1 MPKVSNEAGQP
12 LVMPDT
18 DSEPTSMEDPH
29 ALEDEE
35 GSSTNIPSPAPPTT
49 VPSLTTLEPTT
60 SKAVSVASN
69 DCSSALSSSAEA
81 EASPAK
87 PAATPPIPTTTRPDP
102 FPSETT
108 IETKAVSV
116 ASNDCSSAL
125 SSPAEASPAKPAATP
140 PIPTTTRPDPFPIET
155 TIETKAVS
163 VASNDCSSAL
173 SSPAEASP
181 AKPAA
186 TPPVETSPATSR
198 IASASDSLT
207 DTGLSLVSISEPP
220 PPSSP
225 VLPSTTYGK
234 PGVVNNFP
242 AVLIFKGVSVTL
254 ENNSVWKQFY
264 GCGTEMILTKPGR
277 RMFPYCRYRLSGLDP
292 NRQYS
297 LVLSIVPSDPY
308 RYRWSSTKWEITGP
322 AEHQGQGLIRAFS
335 HHYSPGL
342 GSEWMGTLV
351 SFYKLKLTNHPQ
363 DLDGHIIL
371 NSMHRYIPRLHVIPV
386 PDGDIAT
393 PAQPVVVGPE
403 SMTFTFPQTE
413 FMAVTTYQNFRI
425 TQLKINHNPF
435 AKGFREDGN
444 NTRLIR
450 VATEAPPVL
459 LTDTRPPVST
469 PAEPNEK
476 KEEEEEVVD
485 LSTKTPAVSA
495 SLSNEQR
502 TRLVL
507 KPIMSTTSST
517 KDDPYVHC
525 LRGKQ
530 ALGELVLVQNHR
542 PLVEPKEEPQ
552 AAVAIAPA
560 TSTPTPG
567 SSPGYH
573 KRRKRINRHW
583 SNSRGRDWKAAA
595 AAAPPTVFHS
605 PSLTVAMQPELDD
618 VEGLLFVSFTSK
630 EALEVHVGDKPAN
643 STPAASPISPL
654 TPVQWKEKADMI
666 PETDEEKIARLEA
679 TLLQDL
685 QVLKHRQVIHPVL
698 QEVGMKLSSLDPM
711 KSIDLQYL
719 RVHLPLPPP
728 NLPEE
733 SKAGA
738 LSPADKEF
746 TSFMS
751 RTGKTSDM
759 TKIKGWRNKFIRNK
773 ETSPSNCDVDG
784 LKGLRPSSPKGSQ
797 KNLSAFCS
805 NMLDEYLE
813 SEAQYISERAAAFS
827 TNCEDSVAY
836 RLPVKSS
843 SYVKTLDSVLKH
855 RKAASKFPLGANRPC
870 PLSHKPLLYSAL
882 ASPALPLASPKT
894 PVQAGVRST
903 HPPASS
909 QPPGSSHT
917 RPAAQRSSCLFRL
930 SAYLPGLGQRPAV
943 SFGQSPAMT
952 HRPSGLTKFQR
963 RLMQMEHGAVNQGL
977 SRTHLTTERLSVALA
992 GLLTKQMLPS
1002 QVWKVT
1008 KYPTYK
1014 PTGPE
1019 CGQEFCTLG
1028 CVCSSLQHLNRAPFH
1043 CRRPECM
1050 FGCACFK
1057 RKIIKQLSAGEKEEL
1072 IQPVYSMTNMEH
1084 MVQPRPGSHANRL
1097 WNRSTHEVDPEPLFI
1112 PKTVPPCLAPGKK
1125 RTSGARLTQ
1134 PIREEDKDPVYKYL
1148 ESMMTCARVREF
1160 NSKPPPELSIEPKIL
1175 DVSALITTAK
1185 QQKTTTDDLPK
1196 KPHSARLVT
1205 KAGRVSEGIAAG
1217 EKEAKKQIE
1226 IQSACKWVKDRKM
1239 VLEALCQRMNQNRL
1253 SRRFWV
1259 GPYRI
1264 HPVAKIFMKK
1274 PSGSFVTYRL
1284 RISKPSKASDTEEDE
1299 FDDSDEEK
1307 QPDKSFDGDMDAE
1320 EDDCPNGESDV
1331 RFGVTPFL
1339 SGVLPAG
1346 RLKARTKPVGCQAYG
1361 LIQVNGKSYNQA
1373 RLLLGNMGSLHPAN
1387 RLAAFITGR
1396 LHPPGG
1402 ISLKV
1407 SRKSDPTNKIPTPD
1421 APHIKAAGT
1430 VVPPVPT
1437 ARKTADLKPPTQPPV
1452 QIFLPDVWMKG
1463 SIDDSTVDP
1472 FASGIRSS
1480 VRPFQNSSTSSPVS
1494 LTVSPALKTPS
1505 FLGQSGTYS
1514 FRICP
1519 PANQG
1524 TRDQNLPGITLPG
1537 GFTLI
1542 ELPKHGADGAASEA
1556 VNTTNMPAVDKAQ
1569 PQKDA
1574 VVNFGHSAADSD
1586 AKCLGLKTCAA
1597 AKDLPSSTS
1606 VQPGPSPE
1614 LLCDVKIPSQE
1625 NDETNSRQVE
1635 SNPDIASEDLSSD
1648 SDSDSSDYC
1657 GEVDEDVNDEVVDIE
1672 TVEEVRQG
1680 VAIAQ
1685 MKEVVP
1691 TALKEPGD
1699 SSDGLGSTK
1708 ELNVQDK
1715 TEDCKDNRR
1724 RKNHTVLER
1733 QRRCEQRTL
1742 FDKLQ
1747 AVLTKD
1753 ARAPRLHVLSM
1764 ALDEIQKL
1772 VATSRCLEEKKR
1784 RLTRMQ
1790 SLYVK
1795 ELSLLSG
1802 KSNMLIKNKL
1812 KEICERQKVKEKTQW
1827 KPFFSNLLQSR
1838 AALLQS
1844 TAPPSQLPPRP
1855 LLMPDFF
1862 RAPSQAKPTTNA
1874 AQKQL
1879 MSLLQSNL
1887 KRALTQSS
1895 TQPPKPPSASSAA
1908 RVEVPAPPPQGGQ
1921 HQKKSEEQQ
1930 EKPGAPA
1937 QVSVPIPQPECSAAA
1952 TPLVTAAQDGAS
1964 SSSTTPTSSTP
1975 PVKPAPSFSLPLIR
1989 AKNGRIILPS
1999 SLKPLGHGFYTLTV
2013 MEPRQ
2018 TGQED
2023 EVSSPANKKP
2033 FDVESLVKGDMGSSE
2048 LDRLVD
2054 VGSNHILEKEKT
2066 VPASQSNPKR
2076 SGVATPVAELA
2087 LLNKSILMPSV
2098 ALQAAKSGEEGGTA
2112 VGLNK
2117 TPSTACLSF
2126 NRVKHV
2132 PASAKP
2138 APRPPVVSRCRGR
2151 PRKPPVT
2158 PVGTSTKHTGVKD
2171 SSKRETSLLVE
2182 ERQNEKLTS
2191 KVTKTRAGGSPGT
2204 AGDSPVPVK
2213 RGKGR
2218 PPKKKTAPL
2227 WSPPVAQA
2235 GSIPSNSTEDSPVR
2249 LSRSSK
2255 SPDSK
2260 PKEGPAKTPS
2270 LRNVNA
2276 SRPLTRGA
2284 LGKDFPSA
2292 KKRSWIDV
2300 EKELEPELESEA
2312 ESESE

>member
-1 MPKVSNEAGQP
+1 MAA
-12 LVMPDT
+12 T
-18 DSEPTSMEDPH
+18 ASEPTSMEDPH

-35 GSSTNIPSPAPPTT
+35 GSSTNIPAPPTT
-49 VPSLTTLEPTT
+49 VPSSTPLEPTT
-60 SKAVSVASN
+60 ARPDPFPGETRLDKKAVSVAIN
-69 DCSSALSSSAEA
+69 G
-81 EASPAK
+81 
-87 PAATPPIPTTTRPDP
+87 R
-102 FPSETT
+102 
-108 IETKAVSV
+108 
-116 ASNDCSSAL
+116 SSAL
-125 SSPAEASPAKPAATP
+125 SSPAEASPAK
-140 PIPTTTRPDPFPIET
+140 
-155 TIETKAVS
+155 
-163 VASNDCSSAL
+163 L
-173 SSPAEASP
+173 
-181 AKPAA
+181 AA
-186 TPPVETSPATSR
+186 TPPVETNPATSR
-198 IASASDSLT
+198 IASASDPLT
-207 DTGLSLVSISEPP
+207 GTGASLVGIL
-220 PPSSP
+220 SP

-234 PGVVNNFP
+234 LGVVNNFP
-242 AVLIFKGVSVTL
+242 AVLSFKGVSVTL

-277 RMFPYCRYRLSGLDP
+277 RMFPYCRYRLSGLEPD
-292 NRQYS
+292 RQYS

-308 RYRWSSTKWEITGP
+308 KYRWSATKWEITGP

-386 PDGDIAT
+386 PDGDVPS
-393 PAQPVVVGPE
+393 PAQPVVMGPE

-450 VATEAPPVL
+450 VATEAPPVVL
-459 LTDTRPPVST
+459 MDTQPAVST

-476 KEEEEEVVD
+476 EEEEEEVVD

-525 LRGKQ
+525 LRGKH
-530 ALGELVLVQNHR
+530 ALGELVLVQNRR
-542 PLVEPKEEPQ
+542 PLVEPKEEPR
-552 AAVAIAPA
+552 AAIAV
-560 TSTPTPG
+560 STPTPG

-573 KRRKRINRHW
+573 KRRKRINRRW
-583 SNSRGRDWKAAA
+583 SNSRGRDWKAA

-654 TPVQWKEKADMI
+654 TPVQWKEKADVI
-666 PETDEEKIARLEA
+666 SETDEEKIVRSEA
-679 TLLQDL
+679 ILLQDL
-685 QVLKHRQVIHPVL
+685 RVLKHGQVIHPVL

-719 RVHLPLPPP
+719 RVLLPLPPP

-738 LSPADKEF
+738 LSPADKG
-746 TSFMS
+746 FMS

-773 ETSPSNCDVDG
+773 ETSPSSCDVDG
-784 LKGLRPSSPKGSQ
+784 LKGLRSSSPKGSQ

-855 RKAASKFPLGANRPC
+855 RKAASKFPVGANRPC

-882 ASPALPLASPKT
+882 ASPAPPLTSTET
-894 PVQAGVRST
+894 PVQAGIKST
-903 HPPASS
+903 QPPASS
-909 QPPGSSHT
+909 HT
-917 RPAAQRSSCLFRL
+917 QPAAQRL
-930 SAYLPGLGQRPAV
+930 STYLPGLGQGPAV
-943 SFGQSPAMT
+943 SSGQSPATT
-952 HRPSGLTKFQR
+952 HRLSGLTKFQR
-963 RLMQMEHGAVNQGL
+963 RLMQMEHGALHQGL
-977 SRTHLTTERLSVALA
+977 SRTQLTAERLSVALA

-1008 KYPTYK
+1008 KYPKYN

-1057 RKIIKQLSAGEKEEL
+1057 RKIIKQLSAGEREEL

-1084 MVQPRPGSHANRL
+1084 MVQPHPGSHANRL

-1112 PKTVPPCLAPGKK
+1112 PKTVPLSLAPGKK

-1175 DVSALITTAK
+1175 DISALNTAK
-1185 QQKTTTDDLPK
+1185 PQKTTADDPSK
-1196 KPHSARLVT
+1196 KPHSALLVT
-1205 KAGRVSEGIAAG
+1205 KAGRVSEGISSG

-1239 VLEALCQRMNQNRL
+1239 VLEALCQRMNQNKL

-1259 GPYRI
+1259 GPYHI
-1264 HPVAKIFMKK
+1264 HPVTKIFMKK

-1284 RISKPSKASDTEEDE
+1284 RISKPPKASDSEEDE

-1320 EDDCPNGESDV
+1320 EDDCPNGETDV
-1331 RFGVTPFL
+1331 QFGVTPFL

-1387 RLAAFITGR
+1387 RLAAFVTGR

-1407 SRKSDPTNKIPTPD
+1407 SRKSDPTNKSPTPD
-1421 APHIKAAGT
+1421 APHMKAAGT
-1430 VVPPVPT
+1430 VVPPVTT
-1437 ARKTADLKPPTQPPV
+1437 ARKSTDLKPPKRPPA
-1452 QIFLPDVWMKG
+1452 QIILPDFWTKG
-1463 SIDDSTVDP
+1463 SANSCTVDP
-1472 FASGIRSS
+1472 FTSVLRSS

-1519 PANQG
+1519 PANRG
-1524 TRDQNLPGITLPG
+1524 TRGQKLPGVTLPG

-1542 ELPKHGADGAASEA
+1542 ELPTHGADGAASEA
-1556 VNTTNMPAVDKAQ
+1556 VNTTNAPAVDKAR
-1569 PQKDA
+1569 PQKNAA
-1574 VVNFGHSAADSD
+1574 VHFGHSAADSD
-1586 AKCLGLKTCAA
+1586 AKWLGLKTCAA
-1597 AKDLPSSTS
+1597 TKELPSSTS

-1614 LLCDVKIPSQE
+1614 LLCDVKTPSEE

-1648 SDSDSSDYC
+1648 SDSNSSDYC
-1657 GEVDEDVNDEVVDIE
+1657 GEADEDDEVVDIE

-1685 MKEVVP
+1685 MKEVVRK
-1691 TALKEPGD
+1691 ALQKSGE
-1699 SSDGLGSTK
+1699 SSAAVGSTK
-1708 ELNVQDK
+1708 ELDVQDEM
-1715 TEDCKDNRR
+1715 EDCKDNRR

-1733 QRRCEQRTL
+1733 QRRSEQRTL

-1747 AVLTKD
+1747 TVLKSD
-1753 ARAPRLHVLSM
+1753 PRAPRLHILSL
-1764 ALDEIQKL
+1764 ALKEIRNL
-1772 VATSRCLEEKKR
+1772 VETSRCLEEKKR

-1790 SLYVK
+1790 SVYVK

-1802 KSNMLIKNKL
+1802 KSDTLIKNKL
-1812 KEICERQKVKEKTQW
+1812 QDICEKQKVKEKTTQW

-1844 TAPPSQLPPRP
+1844 TAPQSKLPPRP

-1862 RAPSQAKPTTNA
+1862 KAPSQPKPATNA

-1879 MSLLQSNL
+1879 MTLLQSNL
-1887 KRALTQSS
+1887 KRALTQSG
-1895 TQPPKPPSASSAA
+1895 TQPPKSPSASSAA
-1908 RVEVPAPPPQGGQ
+1908 QVEVPAPSPQAGE

-1937 QVSVPIPQPECSAAA
+1937 QVGVPTSQPECSVAA
-1952 TPLVTAAQDGAS
+1952 TPLVAAAQEGAS
-1964 SSSTTPTSSTP
+1964 SSSPTPTSSKP
-1975 PVKPAPSFSLPLIR
+1975 PAKPAQSFSLPLIR
-1989 AKNGRIILPS
+1989 SKNGRIILPS

-2013 MEPRQ
+2013 MEPRK
-2018 TGQED
+2018 TGEEEE
-2023 EVSSPANKKP
+2023 EVSSPATKKP
-2033 FDVESLVKGDMGSSE
+2033 LDVESSVKRDDGCSE
-2048 LDRLVD
+2048 LDRLLD
-2054 VGSNHILEKEKT
+2054 LGGNPILEKEKT
-2066 VPASQSNPKR
+2066 VPASQINPKR
-2076 SGVATPVAELA
+2076 SGVTAPVAELA
-2087 LLNKSILMPSV
+2087 LLDKSILMPSV
-2098 ALQAAKSGEEGGTA
+2098 ALQAVKSGQEGGTA
-2112 VGLNK
+2112 VGLNT
-2117 TPSTACLSF
+2117 TPPTACLSF
-2126 NRVKHV
+2126 NRVKQV
-2132 PASAKP
+2132 PTSAEP
-2138 APRPPVVSRCRGR
+2138 EPRPPAVSRCRGR
-2151 PRKPPVT
+2151 PRRPPVT
-2158 PVGTSTKHTGVKD
+2158 PAGTSKKHPVVKD
-2171 SSKRETSLLVE
+2171 AGKRETSLLVE

-2204 AGDSPVPVK
+2204 SGDSPAPAK

-2218 PPKKKTAPL
+2218 PPKKKSVQL
-2227 WSPPVAQA
+2227 WSPPVAHA

-2249 LSRSSK
+2249 LSRSLK

-2260 PKEGPAKTPS
+2260 GPAKTPL

-2300 EKELEPELESEA
+2300 EKELEPELESEP

>member
-1 MPKVSNEAGQP
+1 MPA
-12 LVMPDT
+12 T

-49 VPSLTTLEPTT
+49 GPSSTPLE
-60 SKAVSVASN
+60 
-69 DCSSALSSSAEA
+69 
-81 EASPAK
+81 
-87 PAATPPIPTTTRPDP
+87 PTTTRPDP

-140 PIPTTTRPDPFPIET
+140 PVPTTTRPDPFPSKT
-155 TIETKAVS
+155 TVETKAVS

-173 SSPAEASP
+173 SSPAEAEASP

-186 TPPVETSPATSR
+186 TPHVPTTTRPDPFPSETTIETKAVSVASNDGSSALSSRTEASPAKPVATPAVETSPATSR

-207 DTGLSLVSISEPP
+207 DMGLSLVSISEPP
-220 PPSSP
+220 PSP

-292 NRQYS
+292 NRQYN

-322 AEHQGQGLIRAFS
+322 AEQGQALIRAFS

-342 GSEWMGTLV
+342 GSEWMSTLV
-351 SFYKLKLTNHPQ
+351 SFYKLKLTNLPQ

-386 PDGDIAT
+386 PDGDVPT
-393 PAQPVVVGPE
+393 PAQPVVMGPE

-435 AKGFREDGN
+435 AKGFRDDGN

-459 LTDTRPPVST
+459 LTDTQPPVST

-476 KEEEEEVVD
+476 QEQQEEVVD

-517 KDDPYVHC
+517 KNDPYVHC

-530 ALGELVLVQNHR
+530 ALGELVLFQNHR

-552 AAVAIAPA
+552 AAVAITLT

-654 TPVQWKEKADMI
+654 TPLQWKEK
-666 PETDEEKIARLEA
+666 ETDEEKIARLEA

-685 QVLKHRQVIHPVL
+685 RVLKHRQVIHPVL

-719 RVHLPLPPP
+719 RVHLPLPPL

-733 SKAGA
+733 VKAGA
-738 LSPADKEF
+738 LSPADKEL
-746 TSFMS
+746 SFMS

-773 ETSPSNCDVDG
+773 ETSPSNCD
-784 LKGLRPSSPKGSQ
+784 GSQ

-836 RLPVKSS
+836 QLPVKSS

-882 ASPALPLASPKT
+882 ASPAPPLASPET
-894 PVQAGVRST
+894 PVQAGVRS
-903 HPPASS
+903 
-909 QPPGSSHT
+909 SHT
-917 RPAAQRSSCLFRL
+917 QPAAQRL

-943 SFGQSPAMT
+943 SFGQSPAVT

-963 RLMQMEHGAVNQGL
+963 RLMQMEQGAVNQGL
-977 SRTHLTTERLSVALA
+977 RRTQLTTERLSVALS

-1057 RKIIKQLSAGEKEEL
+1057 RKIIKQLSAGESEEL

-1097 WNRSTHEVDPEPLFI
+1097 WNHSTHEVDPEPLFI
-1112 PKTVPPCLAPGKK
+1112 PKTAPPCLAPGKK

-1134 PIREEDKDPVYKYL
+1134 PIQEEDKDPVYKYL
-1148 ESMMTCARVREF
+1148 ESLMTCARVREF

-1175 DVSALITTAK
+1175 DVSALITTSK

-1196 KPHSARLVT
+1196 KPHGALLVT
-1205 KAGRVSEGIAAG
+1205 KAGRVSEG

-1307 QPDKSFDGDMDAE
+1307 QLDRSFDGDMDAE

-1339 SGVLPAG
+1339 IGVLPAG

-1402 ISLKV
+1402 VSLKV
-1407 SRKSDPTNKIPTPD
+1407 SRKSEPTNKIPTPD
-1421 APHIKAAGT
+1421 APHIKDAGT

-1437 ARKTADLKPPTQPPV
+1437 ARKTADLKPSQQPPV

-1463 SIDDSTVDP
+1463 SIDSSTVDP

-1480 VRPFQNSSTSSPVS
+1480 VMPFQNSSTSSPVS

-1524 TRDQNLPGITLPG
+1524 TRGQKLPGITLPG

-1542 ELPKHGADGAASEA
+1542 QLPKHGADGAASEA
-1556 VNTTNMPAVDKAQ
+1556 VNTTNMPAVDKAR

-1586 AKCLGLKTCAA
+1586 AKWLGLKPCAA

-1635 SNPDIASEDLSSD
+1635 STPDISSEDFS
-1648 SDSDSSDYC
+1648 SDSDSSDYY
-1657 GEVDEDVNDEVVDIE
+1657 GEVDEDDEVVDIE

-1680 VAIAQ
+1680 VAIAH
-1685 MKEVVP
+1685 MKEVVR

-1724 RKNHTVLER
+1724 RKNHTELER

-1747 AVLTKD
+1747 AVLTTH
-1753 ARAPRLHVLSM
+1753 ARVPRLHVLAM
-1764 ALDEIQKL
+1764 AVEEIQNL
-1772 VATSRCLEEKKR
+1772 VETSRCLEEKKR

-1802 KSNMLIKNKL
+1802 KSDILIKNKL

-1827 KPFFSNLLQSR
+1827 KPSFSNLLQSR

-1855 LLMPDFF
+1855 LLMPDVF
-1862 RAPSQAKPTTNA
+1862 RAPSQAKSPANA

-1879 MSLLQSNL
+1879 MSLLQSKL
-1887 KRALTQSS
+1887 KRGLTQSS

-1908 RVEVPAPPPQGGQ
+1908 RVKVPAPPPQGGQ

-1937 QVSVPIPQPECSAAA
+1937 QVSVPTPQPECSAAA

-1964 SSSTTPTSSTP
+1964 SSSTTPTSS
-1975 PVKPAPSFSLPLIR
+1975 KSSFSLPLIR

-2013 MEPRQ
+2013 MEPRK

-2033 FDVESLVKGDMGSSE
+2033 FDVESLVKVDMGSSE

-2076 SGVATPVAELA
+2076 SGATSPVAELT

-2117 TPSTACLSF
+2117 TPPTACLSF
-2126 NRVKHV
+2126 NRVKHI

-2151 PRKPPVT
+2151 PRKHPDT
-2158 PVGTSTKHTGVKD
+2158 PVGTSKIHTGVKD
-2171 SSKRETSLLVE
+2171 AGKREKSLLVE
-2182 ERQNEKLTS
+2182 ERQKGKLTS
-2191 KVTKTRAGGSPGT
+2191 KVTKTQAGVSPGT
-2204 AGDSPVPVK
+2204 AGDAPVPVK

-2227 WSPPVAQA
+2227 WSPLVAQS
-2235 GSIPSNSTEDSPVR
+2235 GSIPSNSTEDSPDR
-2249 LSRSSK
+2249 LSRCSK
-2255 SPDSK
+2255 SPDFK

-2270 LRNVNA
+2270 LRDVNT

-2300 EKELEPELESEA
+2300 EKELEPELEPELDSEA